1 MRAKNIEQIP
11 APILERLRKAGR
23 ARWEGVS
30 QAERRAHG
38 LRAWQAQLAHF
49 RHNEMLVS
57 GARAL
62 PT

>member
-1 MRAKNIEQIP
+1 MNKKPIEQLPQEIV
-11 APILERLRKAGR
+11 ERARRGGRK
-23 ARWEGVS
+23 RWEGVS

-57 GARAL
+57 GARTLA
-62 PT
+62 T